1 VINQN
6 YQLDDA
12 ISKATE
18 DMRLWQTEKGVLEI
32 CRNTLVIPIRVRD
45 QRRGYVFHGHGKLLL
60 DTIVETDEGAIG
72 RSVEKELSDP
82 FLMLGNTEK
91 IEQHSITASEEDLA
105 RIGYKNQQ
113 EFVTK
118 AEDLCNQFFEQRKR
132 RIGNHQSFG
141 EHSGSIFAFQNQTNE
156 LDILVTKGSKLVYA
170 TRDVVFVSNKNKVV
184 LKSPN
189 EVICASNGKSVIIKN

>member
-6 YQLDDA
+6 YRLDDA
-12 ISKATE
+12 ISKITE
-18 DMRLWQTEKGVLEI
+18 DVRLWQTEKGVLEI
-32 CRNTLVIPIRVRD
+32 CKNTLVIPIRVRD

-72 RSVEKELSDP
+72 KPVEKELSAP

-91 IEQHSITASEEDLA
+91 IEQHSVTAGEEDLA
-105 RIGYKNQQ
+105 RMEYKDQQ

-118 AEDLCNQFFEQRKR
+118 AEDLCNQFFKQKKR
-132 RIGNHQSFG
+132 EMGDHQFFG
-141 EHSGSIFAFQNQTNE
+141 EYSGSIFAFQNQTNE
-156 LDILVTKGSKLVYA
+156 LDILVTKGSKLVYK
-170 TRDVVFVSNKNKVV
+170 TKDVVFVSNKNKVV